1 VPLSEHEQRLLD
13 QIERA
18 LYAEDPKFAS
28 SLNSSDLRSHAR
40 RKLRRSVAVL
50 VVGAL
55 LLVGIVVNVWLPVAG
70 IVLMFIGAI
79 GVVQQAKRLSGR
91 TPTPL
96 AVIGPDGSPTPRAPR
111 ASKARSR
118 EGWRDRVEQRWKRRF
133 DDPDL

>member
-1 VPLSEHEQRLLD
+1 MPLSENEQRQLEA
-13 QIERA
+13 IERA

-55 LLVGIVVNVWLPVAG
+55 LLVGIVVNVWLPVVG

-91 TPTPL
+91 TTTPL
-96 AVIGPDGSPTPRAPR
+96 AVIGPDGTPAPRVPR
-111 ASKARSR
+111 ASKPRSR
-118 EGWRDRVEQRWKRRF
+118 EGWRERVEQRWRRRF

>member
-1 VPLSEHEQRLLD
+1 MPLSENEQRQLEA
-13 QIERA
+13 IERA

-28 SLNSSDLRSHAR
+28 TLNSSDLRSHAR

-50 VVGAL
+50 AVGAL
-55 LLVGIVVNVWLPVAG
+55 LLVGIVINVWLPVVG

-91 TPTPL
+91 TTTPL
-96 AVIGPDGSPTPRAPR
+96 AIIGPDGNPTPRAPR
-111 ASKARSR
+111 ASKPRSR
-118 EGWRDRVEQRWKRRF
+118 EGWRERVEQRWRRRF